1 MREVTFFTGGQLGL
15 EVGRKVRDLEVQQTC
30 SRCTGANENF
40 KDLCY
45 TEVLRVA
52 LTVSQEIVLHTT
64 ATVII
69 CISVLYQHMHLLN
82 PPTHVWVMVHWSKK
96 KKDKRKSMNQINF
109 CTWTSRLTEPPGK
122 KEVCTYART
131 RMIYS
136 SRYDMKSLVGSK
148 SACKQQRSLSRTVA
162 PSNKKLSVPYSH
174 SQCRSLLILCFE
186 FIHTFTSF
194 TTYPPLGLP
203 YPKANDWVNP
213 GQVARKAD
221 MNPEPSSYRE
231 TVLTTTW
238 LCCLL

>member
-1 MREVTFFTGGQLGL
+1 MCE
-15 EVGRKVRDLEVQQTC
+15 
-30 SRCTGANENF
+30 S
-40 KDLCY
+40 
-45 TEVLRVA
+45 
-52 LTVSQEIVLHTT
+52 
-64 ATVII
+64 
-69 CISVLYQHMHLLN
+69 
-82 PPTHVWVMVHWSKK
+82 WSAGVK
-96 KKDKRKSMNQINF
+96 KRKIKGSP
-109 CTWTSRLTEPPGK
+109 WTRSIFVPEPQGSLNLQGK